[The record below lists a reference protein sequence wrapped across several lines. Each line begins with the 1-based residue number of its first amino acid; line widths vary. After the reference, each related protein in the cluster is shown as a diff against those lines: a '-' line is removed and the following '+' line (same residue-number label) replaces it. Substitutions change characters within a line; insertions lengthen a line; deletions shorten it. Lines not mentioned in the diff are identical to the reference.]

1 MHISVSSIIEN
12 SLCYY
17 GTLSFM
23 NCFKE
28 NENWLI
34 FFKSN
39 DRKDFLALGS
49 NWKTLLGPREAVLYH
64 IGTGDGK

>member
-1 MHISVSSIIEN
+1 
-12 SLCYY
+12 
-17 GTLSFM
+17 M